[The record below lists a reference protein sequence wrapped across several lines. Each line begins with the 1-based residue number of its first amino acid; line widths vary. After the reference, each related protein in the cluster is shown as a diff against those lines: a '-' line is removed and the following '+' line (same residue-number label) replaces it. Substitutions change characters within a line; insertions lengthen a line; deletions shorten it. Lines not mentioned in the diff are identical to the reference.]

1 MLRVFPYLI
10 GHFFFH
16 IGEFLR
22 HWYVRSFKMYSGWVV
37 DRLEEMDYYIAWRET
52 IRHFFEPLYKDYSII
67 GRFLGVIFRTGRLLV
82 GTVIYVIVFF
92 FVAAAYLIWLLIPP
106 YCVFRILFG

>member
-1 MLRVFPYLI
+1 
-10 GHFFFH
+10 
-16 IGEFLR
+16 
-22 HWYVRSFKMYSGWVV
+22 MYSGWVV